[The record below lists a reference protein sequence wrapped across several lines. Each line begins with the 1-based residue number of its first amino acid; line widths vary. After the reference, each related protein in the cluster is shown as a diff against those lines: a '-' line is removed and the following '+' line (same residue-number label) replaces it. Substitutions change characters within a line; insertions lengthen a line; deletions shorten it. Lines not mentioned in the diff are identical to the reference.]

1 MTTMRERNNLARRQ
15 HYQRQKE
22 QSEWLAFEYFALK
35 HHAETYGHH
44 VWHTSTIPEDELFNA
59 GVIHD
64 FNKHRLKRLAMKRE
78 AEGKPLKYSDYGMD
92 FLAKETTPDG
102 DVYHACQAKHYLS
115 RKVSGNDLGTFF
127 LVLLSQ
133 IKQTGYLY
141 TTGDLEVN
149 LKENLKNTDQRVVHH
164 QIPFETSGKL
174 IIKDETK
181 LPLRAYQQEAIKT
194 VIGKGKKV
202 IEIAC
207 GLGKT
212 LIAAHVLK
220 QSPQYKRIICV
231 APLCVSVEQ
240 LRDRIGA
247 FLPSYEKLL
256 VDSDAGGTTD
266 VDVVHERFNT
276 GKPVVMFTTFKSFEE
291 NLAPILTGDEYLIVD
306 EVHNA
311 VQRPSLCETFNTFKN
326 ALFMSA
332 TIPEE
337 MYEVLDADKVF
348 SYGLA
353 DGIKNGF
360 ICDYEVLLPAIT
372 YNEELKTKQ
381 VDVDVPE
388 PLTGDLSAKA
398 LFLATG
404 MLRTGSKRC
413 IVYMRNCAECDVFI
427 DVFQKVMDSYHG
439 LNVWCDKIDQS
450 VSGKNR
456 KRILDEFQS
465 DDEYDMHVIT
475 SVRILDEAVDVPR
488 CDSEFITCVG
498 DATSDIRTVQR
509 LQRGG
514 RLDHQN
520 PSKKNHLFLWA
531 EDWAP
536 AIGALTLLKDADPNF
551 KVKLRV
557 LDGNYDRGDNGN
569 INIQCEDLRSYV
581 EVQCLTMKER
591 WEMRRQEWIAMYDK
605 LGRRPMQSHDDFAER
620 SIAQWASDMRRHN
633 GKRLL
638 CSEEQKMILTAT
650 PRWFWN
656 SEDARF
662 HDNFEKWKYEVSRL
676 NRRPKNNEDDQD
688 ERSAYFWFRGARM
701 NFRHNLL
708 SDIQIEMVSV
718 HPNWSWED
726 ADSFAIQYEN
736 WTKQYNKLGKHPS
749 CHSKNKDEKKAGK
762 WGLHMRQA
770 NKGHQDRN
778 LSKERFE
785 ILSNTP
791 GWVWEFPDTFT
802 EQYNKWVSF
811 YEKNGYAPRHVG
823 DEEARSARWRAG
835 LRATRKGI
843 KTNLILTEEQEQILT
858 NTPGWTW

>member
-35 HHAETYGHH
+35 HHAETYGHQ

-181 LPLRAYQQEAIKT
+181 LQLRTYQQEAIKA
-194 VIGKGKKV
+194 VLGEGKKV

-240 LRDRIGA
+240 LRDRMGA
-247 FLPSYEKLL
+247 FLPFYEKLL

-266 VDVVHERFNT
+266 VDIVQERLKT
-276 GKPVVMFTTFKSFEE
+276 DKPVILFTTFKSFEE
-291 NLAPILTGDEYLIVD
+291 VLAPVLTGDEYLIVD

-311 VQRPSLCETFNTFKN
+311 IQRSSLCETFNTFKN

-337 MYEVLDADKVF
+337 LYEVLDAEKVF

-353 DGIKNGF
+353 DGIKNRF

-372 YNEELKTKQ
+372 YNEELKIQ
-381 VDVDVPE
+381 MVDVDVPE
-388 PLTGDLSAKA
+388 SLTCDLSAKA

-404 MLRTGSKRC
+404 MLRTGSRRC
-413 IVYMRNCAECDVFI
+413 IVYMRNCAECDVFME
-427 DVFQKVMDSYHG
+427 VFQKVMETYHG
-439 LNVWCDKIDQS
+439 LNVLCDKIDQS

-456 KRILDEFQS
+456 KRILEEFQS
-465 DDEYDMHVIT
+465 DDRYDMYVIT
-475 SVRILDEAVDVPR
+475 SVRILDEAIDIPR
-488 CDSEFITCVG
+488 CDSEFVTCVG

-514 RLDHQN
+514 RLDPQN
-520 PSKKNHLFLWA
+520 PFKKNHLFLWA

-536 AIGALTLLKDADPNF
+536 AIGALTLLKDADPDF

-557 LDGNYDRGDNGN
+557 LDVNYDRGCDMEGRKRVTL
-569 INIQCEDLRSYV
+569 QCEDLNKYV
-581 EVQCLTMKER
+581 DVKCMIPRER
-591 WEMRRQEWIAMYDK
+591 WEMRRQLWIAMY
-605 LGRRPMQSHDDFAER
+605 E
-620 SIAQWASDMRRHN
+620 
-633 GKRLL
+633 
-638 CSEEQKMILTAT
+638 
-650 PRWFWN
+650 
-656 SEDARF
+656 
-662 HDNFEKWKYEVSRL
+662 
-676 NRRPKNNEDDQD
+676 
-688 ERSAYFWFRGARM
+688 
-701 NFRHNLL
+701 
-708 SDIQIEMVSV
+708 
-718 HPNWSWED
+718 
-726 ADSFAIQYEN
+726 
-736 WTKQYNKLGKHPS
+736 KLGKKPS
-749 CHSKNKDEKKAGK
+749 TTSKDPDE
-762 WGLHMRQA
+762 
-770 NKGHQDRN
+770 
-778 LSKERFE
+778 
-785 ILSNTP
+785 
-791 GWVWEFPDTFT
+791 
-802 EQYNKWVSF
+802 
-811 YEKNGYAPRHVG
+811 
-823 DEEARSARWRAG
+823 
-835 LRATRKGI
+835 LRAATWQNSMRKARKG
-843 KTNLILTEEQEQILT
+843 TANVYVTDEQLRILEE
-858 NTPGWTW
+858 TPGWTWVEEGTWAEQYNNWVQQHKKLRKNPSRDSEDMNEQRAARWMYYIRNLNKGIGRGAISAEQREILNNTEGWSWKGEDVFIDRYNNWVKVYTKINRPPSEFSTDPDEKRAGRWAYRMRCAKVGKGTCMMNDEREKILNSTLGWFWEYNN